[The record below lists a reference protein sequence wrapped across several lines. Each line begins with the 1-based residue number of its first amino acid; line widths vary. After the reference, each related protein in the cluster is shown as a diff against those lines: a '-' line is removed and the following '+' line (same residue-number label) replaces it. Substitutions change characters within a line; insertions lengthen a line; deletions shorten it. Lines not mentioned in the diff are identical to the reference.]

1 VTITFDGTST
11 VNVTFSGGGVSG
23 SCKMDLASQAP
34 SCN

>member
-1 VTITFDGTST
+1 
-11 VNVTFSGGGVSG
+11 VTFSGGGVSG